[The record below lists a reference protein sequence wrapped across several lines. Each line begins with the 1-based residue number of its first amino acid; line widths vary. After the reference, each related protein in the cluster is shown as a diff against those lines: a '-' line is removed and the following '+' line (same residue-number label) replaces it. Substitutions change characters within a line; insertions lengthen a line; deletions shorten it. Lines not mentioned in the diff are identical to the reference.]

1 MTVFARGQ
9 CGKTLANG
17 GKSFHSIDLWRDVFP
32 VDLSLW
38 RIELQVRL
46 VISITYQKTALGD
59 LRGKCGR
66 RLATYLL
73 PVRGVYGGSL
83 DEASAGT
90 YGRPRRE
97 KTDHEL

>member
-32 VDLSLW
+32 VDLSLL

-46 VISITYQKTALGD
+46 VISTTYEKTALGD
-59 LRGKCGR
+59 PEGQVWQAACDVFVARTWGLWR
-66 RLATYLL
+66 
-73 PVRGVYGGSL
+73 
-83 DEASAGT
+83 
-90 YGRPRRE
+90 
-97 KTDHEL
+97 